1 MKYLVLLTPVA
12 GKTPDQFAAHMVAE
26 IKHVWE
32 SYTAGEL
39 REFYFSPDPQAVTL
53 IYEMAD
59 RAAVEREVTS
69 LPLIKAGLLDAQI
82 VQLGSFPQLSVLFD
96 KALIAP

>member
-1 MKYLVLLTPVA
+1 MKFMVLLTPVA
-12 GKTPDQFAAHMVAE
+12 GKTPDQFAAHMIAE

-59 RAAVEREVTS
+59 RTAVEREVAS
-69 LPLIKAGLLDAQI
+69 LPLSRRDSSKP
-82 VQLGSFPQLSVLFD
+82 GSS
-96 KALIAP
+96 ISAPSRN